1 MKILLTST
9 YFHPYSSGLS
19 VYALR
24 VALGLVGLGHEVCVL
39 TSQYDQKLSSE
50 ENLDGV
56 KIVRV
61 KVGMKLSK
69 GVIMPGLRVQAKKWI
84 AWADVVN
91 IHMPQFESFLIATL
105 AKQLGK
111 PVVVTYHCDLVMS
124 GGWFSRLAGW
134 GTNLLGKQ
142 TLSQARVIV
151 QNTLDYAR
159 HSKVLKPYLDKV
171 VEVPTPV
178 VFLETALGEMKA
190 LRERF
195 GLDEND
201 KVLGLAGRV
210 ATEKGYEYLAQAL
223 PLVWQKYPA
232 ARVVHA
238 GSWKGVIGEEA
249 YLSKVEEMIRPLGEK
264 WKSLGFLSD
273 DDFMRFFATCDL
285 LVFSSLNATESFGI
299 VQIEALSQ
307 GTPVVASDLPGVRQ
321 PVLQT
326 GLGQIVP
333 VRDATALA
341 EAIIS
346 VLDESD
352 VARVIPESYL
362 KQFEQEKVAERYQE
376 IFASLV

>member
-1 MKILLTST
+1 MRVLITST

-24 VALGLVGLGHEVCVL
+24 LARGLAELGHEVCVL
-39 TSQYDQKLSSE
+39 TSQYDPKLAPE
-50 ENLDGV
+50 ETLAGFRV
-56 KIVRV
+56 VRV

-69 GVIMPGLRVQAKKWI
+69 GVLMPGFHTQAKKWI

-91 IHMPQFESFLIATL
+91 VHMPQFESVVIARL
-105 AKQLGK
+105 AKRAKK
-111 PVVVTYHCDLVMS
+111 PLVVTYHCDLVMS

-134 GTNLLGKQ
+134 VTTQLGKW
-142 TLSQARVIV
+142 TLKQAQVIV
-151 QNTLDYAR
+151 QNTLDYAEN
-159 HSKVLKPYLDKV
+159 SAVLKPYLEKV

-178 VFLETALGEMKA
+178 DSLDPVPEEAISFRL
-190 LRERF
+190 RF
-195 GLDEND
+195 GLMESD

-210 ATEKGYEYLAQAL
+210 ASEKGYEYLAQAL
-223 PLVWQKYPA
+223 PLVWQKYPS

-249 YLSKVEEMIRPLGEK
+249 YLAKVEQMIQPFGDK

-273 DDFMRFFATCDL
+273 EDFMRFFAACDL

-321 PVLQT
+321 PVFRT
-326 GLGQIVP
+326 GIGRIVP
-333 VRDATALA
+333 VRDAESLA
-341 EAIIS
+341 EGIIS
-346 VLDESD
+346 VLEEGPG
-352 VARVIPESYL
+352 ARKVPEAYL
-362 KQFEQEKVAERYQE
+362 GQFEQKKVAERYQE
-376 IFASLV
+376 IYSSMV

>member
-1 MKILLTST
+1 MRVLITST

-24 VALGLVGLGHEVCVL
+24 LARGLAELGHEVCVL
-39 TSQYDQKLSSE
+39 TSQYDPKLAPE
-50 ENLDGV
+50 ETLAGFRV
-56 KIVRV
+56 VRV

-69 GVIMPGLRVQAKKWI
+69 GVLMPGFHTQAKKWI

-91 IHMPQFESFLIATL
+91 VHMPQFESVVIARL
-105 AKQLGK
+105 AKRAKK
-111 PVVVTYHCDLVMS
+111 PLVVTYHCDLVMS

-134 GTNLLGKQ
+134 VTTQLGKW
-142 TLSQARVIV
+142 TLRQAQVIV
-151 QNTLDYAR
+151 QNTLDYAEN
-159 HSKVLKPYLDKV
+159 SAVLKPYLEKV

-178 VFLETALGEMKA
+178 DSLDPVPEEAKSFRL
-190 LRERF
+190 RF
-195 GLDEND
+195 GLMESD

-210 ATEKGYEYLAQAL
+210 ASEKGYEYLAQAL
-223 PLVWQKYPA
+223 PLVWQKYPS

-249 YLSKVEEMIRPLGEK
+249 YLAKVEQIIQPFGEK

-273 DDFMRFFATCDL
+273 EDFMRFFAACDL

-321 PVLQT
+321 PVLRT
-326 GLGQIVP
+326 GIGRIVP
-333 VRDATALA
+333 VRDAESLA
-341 EAIIS
+341 EGIIS
-346 VLDESD
+346 VLEEGPG
-352 VARVIPESYL
+352 ARKVPEAYL
-362 KQFEQEKVAERYQE
+362 GQFEQKKVAERYQE
-376 IFASLV
+376 IYSSMV

>member
-1 MKILLTST
+1 MKVLITST

-24 VALGLVGLGHEVCVL
+24 EARGLVGLGHEVCVL
-39 TSQYDQKLSSE
+39 TSQYDPKLALE
-50 ENLDGV
+50 ESLDGI

-69 GVIMPGLRVQAKKWI
+69 GVLMPGLRAQAKRWI
-84 AWADVVN
+84 QWADVVN
-91 IHMPQFESFLIATL
+91 VHMPQFESFVFARL
-105 AKQLGK
+105 AKQLRK
-111 PVVVTYHCDLVMS
+111 PLVVTYHCDLVMS
-124 GGWFSRLAGW
+124 GSWFSRLAGW

-142 TLSQARVIV
+142 ALQQARVIV

-159 HSKVLKPYLDKV
+159 HSRVLPHFLEKT

-178 VFLETALGEMKA
+178 VFLEANPDDGRA
-190 LRERF
+190 FRERF
-195 GLDEND
+195 SLAESD
-201 KVLGLAGRV
+201 KILGLAGRV
-210 ATEKGYEYLAQAL
+210 ASEKGYEYLAQAL
-223 PLVWQKYPA
+223 PLVWEKYST
-232 ARVVHA
+232 ARVLHA

-249 YLSKVEEMIRPLGEK
+249 YLAKVEAMIRPFGEK

-273 DDFMRFFATCDL
+273 QDFMRFFAACDL

-326 GLGQIVP
+326 GLGRIVP
-333 VRDATALA
+333 VRDAAALA
-341 EAIIS
+341 QGIIS
-346 VLDESD
+346 VLDAGEN
-352 VARVIPESYL
+352 ARIIPRSYL
-362 KQFEQEKVAERYQE
+362 AQFEQEKVAERYQE
-376 IFASLV
+376 IITALV

>member
-1 MKILLTST
+1 MRVLITST

-24 VALGLVGLGHEVCVL
+24 LARGLAELGHEVCVL
-39 TSQYDQKLSSE
+39 TSQYDPKLAPE
-50 ENLDGV
+50 ETLAGFRV
-56 KIVRV
+56 VRV

-69 GVIMPGLRVQAKKWI
+69 GVLMPGLHTQAKKWI

-91 IHMPQFESFLIATL
+91 VHMPQFESVVIARL
-105 AKQLGK
+105 AKRAKK
-111 PVVVTYHCDLVMS
+111 PLVVTYHCDLVMS

-134 GTNLLGKQ
+134 VTTQLGKW
-142 TLSQARVIV
+142 TLKQAQVIV
-151 QNTLDYAR
+151 QNTLDYAEN
-159 HSKVLKPYLDKV
+159 SAVLKPYLEKV

-178 VFLETALGEMKA
+178 DSLDPVPEEAISFRL
-190 LRERF
+190 RF
-195 GLDEND
+195 GLMESD

-210 ATEKGYEYLAQAL
+210 ASEKGYEYLAQAL
-223 PLVWQKYPA
+223 PLVWQKYPS

-249 YLSKVEEMIRPLGEK
+249 YLAKVEQMIQPFGDK

-273 DDFMRFFATCDL
+273 EDFMRFFAACDL

-321 PVLQT
+321 PVFRT
-326 GLGQIVP
+326 GIGRIVP
-333 VRDATALA
+333 VRDAESLA
-341 EAIIS
+341 KGIIS
-346 VLDESD
+346 ILEEGPG
-352 VARVIPESYL
+352 ARKVPETYL
-362 KQFEQEKVAERYQE
+362 GQFDQKKVAERYQE
-376 IFASLV
+376 IYSSMV

>member
-1 MKILLTST
+1 MRVLITST

-24 VALGLVGLGHEVCVL
+24 LARGLAELGHEVCVL
-39 TSQYDQKLSSE
+39 TSQYDPKLAPE
-50 ENLDGV
+50 ETLAGFRV
-56 KIVRV
+56 VRV

-69 GVIMPGLRVQAKKWI
+69 GVLMPGFHTQAKKWI

-91 IHMPQFESFLIATL
+91 VHMPQFESVVIARL
-105 AKQLGK
+105 AKRAKK
-111 PVVVTYHCDLVMS
+111 PLVVTYHCDLVMS

-134 GTNLLGKQ
+134 VTTQLGKW
-142 TLSQARVIV
+142 TLKQAQVIV
-151 QNTLDYAR
+151 QNTLDYAEN
-159 HSKVLKPYLDKV
+159 SAVLKPYLEKV

-178 VFLETALGEMKA
+178 DSLDPVPEEAISFRL
-190 LRERF
+190 RF
-195 GLDEND
+195 GLMESD

-210 ATEKGYEYLAQAL
+210 ASEKGYEYLAQAL
-223 PLVWQKYPA
+223 PLVWQKYPS

-249 YLSKVEEMIRPLGEK
+249 YLAKVEQMIQPFGDK

-273 DDFMRFFATCDL
+273 EDFMRFFAACDL

-321 PVLQT
+321 PVLRT
-326 GLGQIVP
+326 GIGRIVP
-333 VRDATALA
+333 VRDAESLA
-341 EAIIS
+341 EGIIS
-346 VLDESD
+346 VLEEGPG
-352 VARVIPESYL
+352 ARKVPEAYL
-362 KQFEQEKVAERYQE
+362 GQFEQKKVAERYQE
-376 IFASLV
+376 IYSSMV

>member
-1 MKILLTST
+1 MRVLITST

-24 VALGLVGLGHEVCVL
+24 LARGLAELGHEVCVL
-39 TSQYDQKLSSE
+39 TSQYDPKLAPE
-50 ENLDGV
+50 ETLAGFRV
-56 KIVRV
+56 VRV

-69 GVIMPGLRVQAKKWI
+69 GVLMPGLHTQAKKWI

-91 IHMPQFESFLIATL
+91 VHMPQFESVVIARL
-105 AKQLGK
+105 AKRAKK
-111 PVVVTYHCDLVMS
+111 PLVVTYHCDLVMS

-134 GTNLLGKQ
+134 VTTQLGKW
-142 TLSQARVIV
+142 TLKQAQVIV
-151 QNTLDYAR
+151 QNTLDYAEN
-159 HSKVLKPYLDKV
+159 SAVLKPYLEKV

-178 VFLETALGEMKA
+178 DSLDPVPEEAKSFRL
-190 LRERF
+190 RF
-195 GLDEND
+195 GLMESD

-210 ATEKGYEYLAQAL
+210 ASEKGYEYLAQAL
-223 PLVWQKYPA
+223 PLVWQKYPS

-249 YLSKVEEMIRPLGEK
+249 YLAKVEQMIQPFGDK

-273 DDFMRFFATCDL
+273 EDFMRFFAACDL

-321 PVLQT
+321 PVLRT
-326 GLGQIVP
+326 GIGRIVP
-333 VRDATALA
+333 VRDAESLA
-341 EAIIS
+341 EGIIS
-346 VLDESD
+346 VLEEGPG
-352 VARVIPESYL
+352 ARKVPEAYL
-362 KQFEQEKVAERYQE
+362 GQFEQKKVAERYQE
-376 IFASLV
+376 IYSSMV

>member
-249 YLSKVEEMIRPLGEK
+249 YLAKVEKLIELFGDK

-273 DDFMRFFATCDL
+273 ENFLRFFATCDL

-326 GLGQIVP
+326 GLGRIVP

>member
-1 MKILLTST
+1 MKVLITST
-9 YFHPYSSGLS
+9 YFHPYNSGLS

-24 VALGLVGLGHEVCVL
+24 LARGLVGLGHEVCVL
-39 TSQYDQKLSSE
+39 NSQYDKKLASE

-61 KVGMKLSK
+61 NVGMKISK
-69 GVIMPGLRVQAKKWI
+69 GVLMPDLPAQAKKWVD
-84 AWADVVN
+84 WADVVN
-91 IHMPQFESFLIATL
+91 THMPQFESFVFARL
-105 AKQLGK
+105 AKQLKK
-111 PVVVTYHCDLVMS
+111 PLVVTYHCDLVMS

-134 GTNLLGKQ
+134 GTNLLGKRA
-142 TLSQARVIV
+142 LKQARVIV

-159 HSKVLKPYLDKV
+159 HSEVLRPYLDKV

-178 VFLETALGEMKA
+178 VFLESSPGEK
-190 LRERF
+190 LDFRKKF
-195 GLDEND
+195 GLDETD

-210 ATEKGYEYLAQAL
+210 ASEKGYEYLAQAL

-249 YLSKVEEMIRPLGEK
+249 YLAKVEAMIQPFGGK

-273 DDFMRFFATCDL
+273 EDFMRFFGACDL

-299 VQIEALSQ
+299 VQIEAMSQ

-326 GLGQIVP
+326 GLGRIVP
-333 VRDATALA
+333 LRDPAALA
-341 EAIIS
+341 EGILSI
-346 VLDESD
+346 LDEGD
-352 VARVIPESYL
+352 EARLIPESYL
-362 KQFEQEKVAERYQE
+362 KKFEQEKVAERYQE

>member
-1 MKILLTST
+1 MKVLITST

-24 VALGLVGLGHEVCVL
+24 LARGLVGLGHEVCVL
-39 TSQYDQKLSSE
+39 TSQYDKKLASE

-69 GVIMPGLRVQAKKWI
+69 GVLMPGLPVQAKRWVD
-84 AWADVVN
+84 WADVVN
-91 IHMPQFESFLIATL
+91 VHMPQFEAFVVARL
-105 AKQLGK
+105 AKRLKK
-111 PVVVTYHCDLVMS
+111 PLVVTYHCDLVMS

-142 TLSQARVIV
+142 MLKQAQVIV

-159 HSKVLKPYLDKV
+159 HSSVLQAYLDKV
-171 VEVPTPV
+171 LEVPTPV
-178 VFLETALGEMKA
+178 VFLEFTPGEK
-190 LRERF
+190 LDFRKKF
-195 GLDEND
+195 GLAETD

-210 ATEKGYEYLAQAL
+210 ASEKGYEYLAESL
-223 PLVWQKYPA
+223 PLVWKKYPT

-249 YLSKVEEMIRPLGEK
+249 YLAKVEAMIRPFGEK

-273 DDFMRFFATCDL
+273 EDFLRFFAACDL

-299 VQIEALSQ
+299 VQIEAMSQ

-326 GLGQIVP
+326 GLGRIVP
-333 VRDATALA
+333 VRDASALA
-341 EAIIS
+341 EVILS

-352 VARVIPESYL
+352 DAWLIPESYL
-362 KQFEQEKVAERYQE
+362 KKFGQEKVAERYQE

>member
-1 MKILLTST
+1 MRVLITST

-24 VALGLVGLGHEVCVL
+24 LARGLAELGHEVCVL
-39 TSQYDQKLSSE
+39 TSQYDPKLAPE
-50 ENLDGV
+50 ETLAGFRV
-56 KIVRV
+56 VRV

-69 GVIMPGLRVQAKKWI
+69 GVLMPGLHTQAKKWI

-91 IHMPQFESFLIATL
+91 VHMPQFESVVIARL
-105 AKQLGK
+105 AKKAKK
-111 PVVVTYHCDLVMS
+111 PLVVTYHCDLVMS

-134 GTNLLGKQ
+134 VTTQLGKW
-142 TLSQARVIV
+142 TLKQAQVIV
-151 QNTLDYAR
+151 QNTLDYAEN
-159 HSKVLKPYLDKV
+159 SAVLKPYLEKV

-178 VFLETALGEMKA
+178 DSLDPVPEEAISFRL
-190 LRERF
+190 RF
-195 GLDEND
+195 GLMESD

-210 ATEKGYEYLAQAL
+210 ASEKGYEYLAQAL
-223 PLVWQKYPA
+223 PLVWQKYPS

-249 YLSKVEEMIRPLGEK
+249 YLAKVEQMIQPFGDK

-273 DDFMRFFATCDL
+273 EDFMRFFAACDL

-321 PVLQT
+321 PVFRT
-326 GLGQIVP
+326 GIGRIVP
-333 VRDATALA
+333 VRDAESLA
-341 EAIIS
+341 KGIIS
-346 VLDESD
+346 ILEEGPG
-352 VARVIPESYL
+352 ARKVPETYL
-362 KQFEQEKVAERYQE
+362 GQFDQKKVAERYQE
-376 IFASLV
+376 IYSSMV

>member
-1 MKILLTST
+1 MKVLITCT
-9 YFHPYSSGLS
+9 YFYPYSSGLS

-24 VALGLVGLGHEVCVL
+24 LAQGLVALGHDVCVL
-39 TSQYDQKLSSE
+39 SSQYDQKLSSE

-249 YLSKVEEMIRPLGEK
+249 YLAKVEKLIEPFGDK

-299 VQIEALSQ
+299 VQIEAFSQ

-326 GLGQIVP
+326 RIGRIVP
-333 VRDATALA
+333 VRDSAALA
-341 EAIIS
+341 QGIIS
-346 VLDESD
+346 VLDDGDE
-352 VARVIPESYL
+352 ARIIPESYL